1 MNIVDFPPREEEP
14 PKHAGERL
22 KSQLDEST
30 ILTSEHGTYTV
41 FFDTGEAIVILSNAT
56 SAGEVLLNLEKGK
69 LALLAEVL
77 DSET

>member
-1 MNIVDFPPREEEP
+1 MKIVDFPPREEET

-22 KSQLDEST
+22 KTQLEESDV
-30 ILTSEHGTYTV
+30 LKAEHGMYTL
-41 FFDTGEAIVILSNAT
+41 FFDTGDSIIILSNAT

-77 DSET
+77 ESEA

>member
-1 MNIVDFPPREEEP
+1 MNIVDFPKKEEEP
-14 PKHAGERL
+14 LQNAGERL
-22 KSQLDEST
+22 KAQCNQAGLFDIEK
-30 ILTSEHGTYTV
+30 GDYTM
-41 FFDTGEAIVILSNAT
+41 FFDTGDSIVILSNAT

>member
-1 MNIVDFPPREEEP
+1 
-14 PKHAGERL
+14 
-22 KSQLDEST
+22 
-30 ILTSEHGTYTV
+30 V
-41 FFDTGEAIVILSNAT
+41 FFDTGDALVILSNAT